1 MNNPFFF
8 VILEEITAEENNF
21 RTRHRS
27 FNDSRSVLATVSQVI
42 DPGNAAARLEGNSH
56 QVSDAEK

>member
-1 MNNPFFF
+1 MSNPFFF

-21 RTRHRS
+21 RTKRRS

-42 DPGNAAARLEGNSH
+42 DPGNAAARREGNNY
-56 QVSDAEK
+56 QVSDTEK